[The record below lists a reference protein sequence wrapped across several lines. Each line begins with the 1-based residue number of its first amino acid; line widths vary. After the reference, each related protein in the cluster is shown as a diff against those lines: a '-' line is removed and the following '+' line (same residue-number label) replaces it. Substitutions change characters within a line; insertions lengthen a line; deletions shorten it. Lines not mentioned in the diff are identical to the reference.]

1 MMVRRAE
8 KRFEKKPVSERR
20 TRARRARHGRRS
32 RAPGRARIRTRTHPI
47 ARGGLT
53 HLHAR
58 RSGVRGAR
66 RGVVL
71 WTRDAF
77 GDTIERARRQVTAAT
92 RARRGSPSRAVR
104 VPARRTPATRLTG
117 RRVDPNAATGGPR
130 DDTAASRAVPGAHH
144 ESNKKKSAALFT
156 PGGGG
161 FLFVI
166 FVTACALG
174 GTRFS
179 AAARFGP
186 RKPTTPPLRR
196 GTSRRARLASG
207 PSRHVARRS
216 ACFVDTQHPRAR
228 TSRARPLLRVKSGR
242 VARSA
247 PERDGDRRWAHA
259 RRVRVGGDRR
269 LERPP

>member
-58 RSGVRGAR
+58 KSRVRGAR

-71 WTRDAF
+71 RTRDAF
-77 GDTIERARRQVTAAT
+77 GDTIERDVRLPPR
-92 RARRGSPSRAVR
+92 RARAEDRRAARCESRLVAHPRLDSPVVASTPTRRPADRA
-104 VPARRTPATRLTG
+104 TTR
-117 RRVDPNAATGGPR
+117 PR
-130 DDTAASRAVPGAHH
+130 LAQCRAPTT
-144 ESNKKKSAALFT
+144 NPTKKSRRALFT

-161 FLFVI
+161 NLFVI

-179 AAARFGP
+179 AAAR